1 MTAPTEREFLVYQR
15 GEVRELILANYR
27 NGLRTMIDPETGE
40 LVTEDVIRQVT
51 QAGSRFYNQ
60 ADALDLALLGQG
72 KRGEFLA
79 QQISHDR
86 AGSAFLRNRH
96 APLWQEEFLPGFS
109 ATGLVLARGTVGTT
123 WVGST
128 TLPDALASVCTDP
141 AGNRFQVYVSG
152 VADANGEAELT
163 LASLDT
169 GDAVNIESGTVLTW
183 TNPPPGSAPTC
194 TATEDFSGGAAAET
208 DAAFVAR
215 LGARI
220 AHKPAA
226 GNAAQFRAWA
236 REASVSVED
245 AFVYPTAFNAGSVLV
260 VVTQKRG
267 DSTAPDARIPATG
280 VLAAV
285 TDRVTPPASPVVP
298 PHVRVVVLPPV
309 AEEVDITASLSLAKG
324 SDSGW
329 TDAEPFPS
337 DLGVLTAAMVTTV
350 TSQINF
356 RITVGSAGQL
366 PGGVAGPISGVGLMI
381 WDEPTSSFIRLDP
394 ATTTVEDLG
403 AGVYRIILATPLS
416 GHTIALNDYVSPLT
430 DRRDAIALGARSY
443 FDSLGPG
450 EVVDLETDHRA
461 VTAFRRPPPNEEFP
475 QRAGQSIITFWFDAL
490 GSALADATVDSAS
503 PTTPTV
509 PADPIDG
516 PELLVL
522 GKLAVYPLS

>member
-1 MTAPTEREFLVYQR
+1 MTAPTEREFHVYQR
-15 GEVRELILANYR
+15 GEVRELMLANYR
-27 NGLRTMIDPETGE
+27 NGLRSMIDPDTGE

-60 ADALDLALLGQG
+60 ADALDLALLGQA
-72 KRGEFLA
+72 KRDEFLA

-86 AGSAFLRNRH
+86 AGSAFLRTRH
-96 APLWQEEFLPGFS
+96 APLWGESFLPGFS
-109 ATGLVLARGTVGTT
+109 STGTVLARGTVGTT

-128 TLPDALASVCTDP
+128 TLPDALASICTDP

-169 GDAVNIESGTVLTW
+169 GDAVNIDDGTVLTW

-194 TATEDFSGGAAAET
+194 EAIEDFSGGSAAET
-208 DAAFVAR
+208 DAAFSSR

-260 VVTQKRG
+260 VPTQKRG
-267 DSTAPDARIPATG
+267 DSTAPDARIPGTL

-285 TDRVTPPASPVVP
+285 TERLTPPASPVVP
-298 PHVRVVVLPPV
+298 PHARVVVLPPV
-309 AEEVDITASLSLAKG
+309 AVDVLLTAYLSMAKG

-329 TDAEPFPS
+329 ADAEPFPS
-337 DLGVLTAAMVTTV
+337 DLGVLDAVMVTTV

-356 RITVGSAGQL
+356 RITAGSAGQL
-366 PGGVAGPISGVGLMI
+366 PGGVAGPLAGVGLMI
-381 WDEPTSSFIRLDP
+381 WHQATASFIALPDDS
-394 ATTTVEDLG
+394 TVEDLG
-403 AGVYRIILATPLS
+403 AGVYRIILTSPLS
-416 GHTIALNDYVSPLT
+416 GHTVALNDYVSPLT
-430 DRRDAIALGARSY
+430 SRRDTIARAARSY

-450 EVVDLETDHRA
+450 EVVDLASDPRA
-461 VTAFRRPPPNEEFP
+461 VTAFRRPPPNEEYP

-503 PTTPTV
+503 PSTPTV

-522 GKLAVYPLS
+522 GKLGVYPLS